1 MADDNGS
8 PSRKEES
15 PLSTLL
21 PSSPPLLPFPLLA
34 DHSGRG
40 AEEAST
46 VVVVAAGDAVDA
58 ELGPS
63 TLLLLLLLLPIPS
76 PRLEED
82 EDSLDAAKVVVAC
95 FAAEEMAVLD
105 ARHSRSPV
113 CGGFHVAH
121 KQKAAVT

>member
-1 MADDNGS
+1 M
-8 PSRKEES
+8 
-15 PLSTLL
+15 
-21 PSSPPLLPFPLLA
+21 
-34 DHSGRG
+34 
-40 AEEAST
+40 
-46 VVVVAAGDAVDA
+46 VVAAGDAVDA

-63 TLLLLLLLLPIPS
+63 TLLLLLLLLLPIPS